1 MLDVR
6 LVEILKAGTKE
17 RGLVLVLTL
26 IGLTFLVKTHFA
38 GTNIHIIRQTVEKQ
52 CSDED
57 WEIFVRTLKD
67 NSFRSDFFGD
77 VLKQKELPESKKT
90 EQWVQEQTR
99 IMNQEFTIKQQ
110 MNDRTVTLIYHG
122 LRLEGALVILRKMIS
137 CAEQSAYLQGLNM
150 KLAPI
155 KLLEP
160 EFLVQKPNI
169 KSFFIEFLATIYLA
183 FIVGVVKHFLYK
195 TRDRN

>member
-1 MLDVR
+1 
-6 LVEILKAGTKE
+6 
-17 RGLVLVLTL
+17 
-26 IGLTFLVKTHFA
+26 
-38 GTNIHIIRQTVEKQ
+38 
-52 CSDED
+52 
-57 WEIFVRTLKD
+57 
-67 NSFRSDFFGD
+67 
-77 VLKQKELPESKKT
+77 
-90 EQWVQEQTR
+90 
-99 IMNQEFTIKQQ
+99 MNQEFTIKQQ

-195 TRDRN
+195 TRDRNWRDLVKLRQSGGLCGPAHTISGSGRPRPPNTGDRQTKIYATALDIRPY

>member
-1 MLDVR
+1 MLDVP
-6 LVEILKAGTKE
+6 LVEILKAGIKE
-17 RGLVLVLTL
+17 RRFVLLLTL
-26 IGLTFLVKTHFA
+26 VGLIFLFNTHFA
-38 GTNIHIIRQTVEKQ
+38 ETKIHIIRQTVEKQ

-67 NSFRSDFFGD
+67 NSFRTDFFAD
-77 VLKQKELPESKKT
+77 VLKQKEVPESKKT
-90 EQWVQEQTR
+90 ELWVQEQTR
-99 IMNQEFTIKQQ
+99 VMNQEFTIKQQ
-110 MNDRTVTLIYHG
+110 MNNRNVTLIYHG

-137 CAEQSAYLQGLNM
+137 CAEKSAYLQGLNM

>member
-1 MLDVR
+1 MLDVP
-6 LVEILKAGTKE
+6 LVEILKAGIKE
-17 RGLVLVLTL
+17 RWFVLLLTL
-26 IGLTFLVKTHFA
+26 VGLIFLFNTHFA
-38 GTNIHIIRQTVEKQ
+38 GTKIHIIRQTVEKQ

-77 VLKQKELPESKKT
+77 VLKQKELPESKIT

>member
-1 MLDVR
+1 MLDVP
-6 LVEILKAGTKE
+6 LVEILKAGIKE
-17 RGLVLVLTL
+17 RWFVLLLTL

-67 NSFRSDFFGD
+67 NSFRSNFFGD

>member
-17 RGLVLVLTL
+17 RGLVLVLTF
-26 IGLTFLVKTHFA
+26 IGLIFMFKIHFVE
-38 GTNIHIIRQTVEKQ
+38 TNIHIIRQTVEKQ

-57 WEIFVRTLKD
+57 WRIFVRTLKD
-67 NSFRSDFFGD
+67 NSFRNVFFRG
-77 VLKQKELPESKKT
+77 VLSQEALPESKKT

-99 IMNQEFTIKQQ
+99 KMNQEFTIKQQ
-110 MNDRTVTLIYHG
+110 MNDRNVTLLYYGI
-122 LRLEGALVILRKMIS
+122 RAESALVILRKMIS
-137 CAEQSAYLQGLNM
+137 CAEQSAHLQGLNM

>member
-67 NSFRSDFFGD
+67 NSFRSNFFGD

>member
-52 CSDED
+52 CSYED
-57 WEIFVRTLKD
+57 WSIFVRTLKD
-67 NSFRSDFFGD
+67 NSFRNVFFRG
-77 VLKQKELPESKKT
+77 VLSQEALPESKKT

-99 IMNQEFTIKQQ
+99 KMNQEFTIKQQ
-110 MNDRTVTLIYHG
+110 MNDRNVTLLYYGI
-122 LRLEGALVILRKMIS
+122 RAESALVILRKMIS
-137 CAEQSAYLQGLNM
+137 CAEQSAHLQALNM
-150 KLAPI
+150 ELEPI

-160 EFLVQKPNI
+160 EFLVQKANL
-169 KSFFIEFLATIYLA
+169 KSFFIEFVATIYLA

>member
-52 CSDED
+52 CSYED
-57 WEIFVRTLKD
+57 WRIFVRTLKD
-67 NSFRSDFFGD
+67 NSFRNVFFRG
-77 VLKQKELPESKKT
+77 VLSQEALPESKKT

-99 IMNQEFTIKQQ
+99 KMNQEFTIKQQ
-110 MNDRTVTLIYHG
+110 MNDRNVTLLYYGI
-122 LRLEGALVILRKMIS
+122 RAESALVILRKMIS
-137 CAEQSAYLQGLNM
+137 CAEQSAHLQGLNM